1 MLTLLS
7 RARSRLDLEA
17 ALASVALPS
26 ELEVESEKC
35 LGVQRVRCYPFS
47 WDKFNK
53 RNWSQFVG
61 IVPPKKYSGIAF
73 RDYDLSKAEHRRE
86 MWVGRVELFFS
97 VTFRNS
103 EGSHFEYDLV
113 FVSCLYDFEH
123 PSAMGPLQR
132 KSGARMFYVPS
143 IPWTIVLPIN
153 HILGRVPLMPVYL
166 EGSTHP
172 TIPHSLSRDKHTFFE
187 HGCADRAGQDGLGS
201 GSHLFEFNVHMWQYG
216 RPQPRTMSVQ
226 QRLARK
232 AALCAGAGSGA
243 QQRSGHGKMSR

>member
-86 MWVGRVELFFS
+86 MWELTSFH
-97 VTFRNS
+97 VV
-103 EGSHFEYDLV
+103 YVDILP
-113 FVSCLYDFEH
+113 
-123 PSAMGPLQR
+123 PSAG
-132 KSGARMFYVPS
+132 S
-143 IPWTIVLPIN
+143 I
-153 HILGRVPLMPVYL
+153 RECLMD
-166 EGSTHP
+166 
-172 TIPHSLSRDKHTFFE
+172 PHGIH
-187 HGCADRAGQDGLGS
+187 
-201 GSHLFEFNVHMWQYG
+201 
-216 RPQPRTMSVQ
+216 
-226 QRLARK
+226 
-232 AALCAGAGSGA
+232 
-243 QQRSGHGKMSR
+243 